1 MPEEAPAEN
10 AVVEDAPVEDAP
22 SGDAPVEEASA
33 EHLLTDEEQPK
44 KKRRLW
50 IIPAVI
56 VALAGAVY
64 GGGAAYFSTHFFP
77 NTTVEGD
84 DVSLQAPEELA
95 ELITSRSSTYKG
107 SFKGDGFEVPFTAA
121 DVDFQYDG
129 NAYAAEALSQQNPW
143 TWPLAFNEDH
153 AYTASLTATYDA
165 DKAWD
170 LFAPVMQEAQQL
182 QSGFEH
188 RGVVFDD
195 ESDHYIVSDEVH
207 TAMLDRDSVI
217 AAAEAGIGAQQSI
230 IEIGDDCYKVDPET
244 QAILDAANYYADAKV
259 HITLNGVEGYD
270 IDGKQ
275 ISSWLTINDDGTVTL
290 DEQAIL
296 DWGPGGL
303 SDILDTVGKPR
314 TYTRPDG
321 EEITVTGGGPYGW
334 LIDGAASGQLI
345 LDAIKSGKP
354 QTVDLPTNQNAAKV
368 DPGGQDWGDKYI
380 DVDIS
385 DQHARLFDN
394 GELVWE
400 TDIVTGI
407 PDGVHDSPQ
416 GVFYITEKDTDI
428 FLFNPGTMVEGEEY
442 PYGYNPVD
450 GWKSHVDFWLG
461 YDGSER
467 GFHNADW
474 RWQFG
479 RDGDGDLI
487 YQYDGSHGCIN
498 MDYGPAEEFYGLV
511 EVGDPVVIHE

>member
-1 MPEEAPAEN
+1 MEALAEEAQVEVAYI
-10 AVVEDAPVEDAP
+10 EDASV
-22 SGDAPVEEASA
+22 
-33 EHLLTDEEQPK
+33 EHLLAAENHPK

-95 ELITSRSSTYKG
+95 EVITNRSSAYKG

-129 NAYAAEALSQQNPW
+129 NAYAAEALSQQNTW
-143 TWPLAFNEDH
+143 AWPLAFNEDH
-153 AYTASLTATYDA
+153 AYTASLKATYDA
-165 DKAWD
+165 EKVWD

-195 ESDHYIVSDEVH
+195 ESDHYIVLDEVH

-217 AAAEAGIGAQQSI
+217 AAAEAGIGTQQST

-296 DWGPGGL
+296 DWGPAGL

-321 EEITVTGGGPYGW
+321 EEITVEGGGTYGW
-334 LIDGAASGQLI
+334 LIDGAASSQLI
-345 LDAIKSGKP
+345 LNAIKSGKP
-354 QTVDLPTNQNAAKV
+354 QTVDLPTYQNAGKV
-368 DPGGQDWGDKYI
+368 NPGSQDWPDKYI

-385 DQHARLFDN
+385 EQHARMFQD
-394 GELVWE
+394 GKQIWE
-400 TDIVTGI
+400 ADLVTGI
-407 PDGVHDSPQ
+407 PDSQYETPRGVYYVTERDTDVDLYNPGRVPEGETLVDGEFKLFEGGWYSRVCYWVAFIDSSYGMHDS
-416 GVFYITEKDTDI
+416 
-428 FLFNPGTMVEGEEY
+428 
-442 PYGYNPVD
+442 
-450 GWKSHVDFWLG
+450 
-461 YDGSER
+461 
-467 GFHNADW
+467 DW
-474 RWQFG
+474 RTVFG
-479 RDGDGDLI
+479 KDSDGDYI
-487 YQYDGSHGCIN
+487 YTYNGSHGCIN
-498 MDYGPAEEFYGLV
+498 MSYENAQKLYELT
-511 EVGDPVVIHE
+511 EVGDVVVVHD